1 MKKYNV
7 SKELKQLLV
16 EALKDL
22 NRKIFSDY
30 HRLANEYDI
39 RPQKNPDTGKM
50 EVPNFSLDMTPDEMQ
65 QLRQQTIDQ
74 GLEPVF
80 TDLGAKDDLDPQDT
94 VKSYE
99 PTVNMR
105 KQDDTDADGTTTLNY
120 DLSKTDVDGFS
131 TTLADAI
138 ATAIQDH
145 PKAFKGSE
153 EKVSMALLTVLKSL
167 DGQDLYDRA
176 NEGKKTKKEG

>member
-1 MKKYNV
+1 MKKYNI

-50 EVPNFSLDMTPDEMQ
+50 EIPNFSLDMTPDEMQ

-105 KQDDTDADGTTTLNY
+105 KDKDATKTLKNHDLEDTDIDGDTEVDTEY
-120 DLSKTDVDGFS
+120 DKTSVV
-131 TTLADAI
+131 AEEI
-138 ATAIQDH
+138 AAALIRKITKGRTDMSLEEL
-145 PKAFKGSE
+145 KAALKE
-153 EKVSMALLTVLKSL
+153 ELEQEA
-167 DGQDLYDRA
+167 
-176 NEGKKTKKEG
+176 